1 MMRADDQV
9 LFDMAKKRVDNS
21 ALDDHSKEGIT
32 VALTMSGN
40 ACNGEPE
47 EKKME
52 TLTRA
57 VFSLTLAVSY
67 FMAQAPEQTQ
77 EMMDKTINRH
87 VGNCAKLIANQEK
100 AVAGETSELN
110 LTLWGTKMSS
120 KGRAATNISIV
131 ATIIFA
137 IVGLFYYMGKVNREE
152 IEKNIKAD
160 FHKYQNMTQNA
171 PAKEE

>member
-1 MMRADDQV
+1 MRADDQV

-40 ACNGEPE
+40 ACNGMKQDE
-47 EKKME
+47 KME
-52 TLTRA
+52 AITRA

-67 FMAQAPEQTQ
+67 FMAQAPEQAQ
-77 EMMDKTINRH
+77 DMMDKTITSH
-87 VGNCAKLIANQEK
+87 VGECAKLIANQEK
-100 AVAGETSELN
+100 DVEGETSELN
-110 LTLWGTKMSS
+110 FTLLGNKMSS

-131 ATIIFA
+131 ATIVFA